1 MSIKKVL
8 KSIPWIAV
16 VLALFSMPVVD
27 AASMEPCC
35 RSDKSAQAMAEHIR
49 DQISYGEFDPYLIKV
64 QVRGEV
70 VTLSGE
76 VSSLTQANQ
85 MVAIAQSNKGI
96 KTVENRLVVQPTI
109 SNEELRSRVVAML
122 RGLSGIQSD
131 GIEVMV
137 DSGVVG
143 LSGSLP
149 SFRAVDRVLAN
160 TLMVRGVREVRSNLK
175 VAGKQYP
182 VGQFKIH

>member
-16 VLALFSMPVVD
+16 FLALILMPAVE

-35 RSDKSAQAMAEHIR
+35 RSDKSAQAMAEQIR

-64 QVRGEV
+64 QVRG
-70 VTLSGE
+70 G
-76 VSSLTQANQ
+76 
-85 MVAIAQSNKGI
+85 VA
-96 KTVENRLVVQPTI
+96 T
-109 SNEELRSRVVAML
+109 
-122 RGLSGIQSD
+122 LSGIQPE
-131 GIEVMV
+131 GIVV
-137 DSGVVG
+137 VASSGVVG

-160 TLMVRGVREVRSNLK
+160 TLMVKGVREVRSTLK
-175 VAGKQYP
+175 VAGKPYP
-182 VGQFKIH
+182 RDKFKIH